1 MVLIHRLPL
10 TPCADDNGRM
20 TIRHAIS
27 ADAAGGAPQVVER
40 QTLDRPVVDRR
51 SSDQRN
57 SLPAFAALDLGT
69 NNCRMLVGTP
79 SGNGFR
85 VLDSYSRIVRLG
97 EGLYESGA
105 LCPAAMDRALAALR
119 DCADR
124 LARTRPRMVRA
135 IATEACRRAR
145 NGLEFLD
152 RVKQETGLE
161 IGIIS
166 SREEAE
172 LALESCTP
180 LLESAGR
187 RALLFDIG
195 GGSTELAWV
204 RVGCGPPSL
213 IGYASLP
220 VGVVSL
226 GERFG
231 AAAFTEAG
239 FDAMVE
245 DVMARLVAF
254 ESVHCIGREIRD
266 GGVRLLG
273 TSGTVTTLASV
284 VLNLERYR
292 RAQVDGIALTRQD
305 ADEALSSL
313 RAMDREALA
322 LHPCVGP
329 DRVDFVLPG
338 CAIYAAIA
346 SMWPAPDV
354 VVADRGLRE
363 GMLLRMIR
371 ADRARPERRR
381 NTPERP

>member
-1 MVLIHRLPL
+1 MIR
-10 TPCADDNGRM
+10 
-20 TIRHAIS
+20 RHALS
-27 ADAAGGAPQVVER
+27 PEGTGCEDARTEDARTG
-40 QTLDRPVVDRR
+40 
-51 SSDQRN
+51 DQR
-57 SLPAFAALDLGT
+57 SPGPAFAALDLGT

-79 SGNGFR
+79 SGSGFR

-97 EGLYESGA
+97 EGLHDSGT
-105 LCPAAMDRALAALR
+105 LCPTAMDRAVAALQ
-119 DCADR
+119 DCAEK
-124 LARTRPRMVRA
+124 LARSRPRMVRA
-135 IATEACRRAR
+135 VATEACRRAR
-145 NGLEFLD
+145 NGPEFLD
-152 RVKQETGLE
+152 RVKRETGLE
-161 IGIIS
+161 VGVIS

-180 LLESAGR
+180 LLQGAGR

-204 RVGCGPPSL
+204 RVECGAPSL

-220 VGVVSL
+220 VGVVTL
-226 GERFG
+226 AERFG
-231 AAAFTEAG
+231 AAVFTEEG

-245 DVMARLVAF
+245 DVTARLVAF
-254 ESVHCIGREIRD
+254 ESVHCIGREIRN

-292 RAQVDGIALTRQD
+292 RALVDGIALTRQD

-313 RAMDREALA
+313 RAMDRDTLG

-329 DRVDFVLPG
+329 DRADFVMPG

-371 ADRARPERRR
+371 ADRARLERRR
-381 NTPERP
+381 SLPERS

>member
-1 MVLIHRLPL
+1 MP
-10 TPCADDNGRM
+10 TPEGTGCGETEAWR
-20 TIRHAIS
+20 
-27 ADAAGGAPQVVER
+27 P
-40 QTLDRPVVDRR
+40 TLSGPT
-51 SSDQRN
+51 
-57 SLPAFAALDLGT
+57 FAALDLGT

-79 SGNGFR
+79 PADGFR
-85 VLDSYSRIVRLG
+85 VLDSSPASCVWAK
-97 EGLYESGA
+97 GLHDSGA
-105 LCPAAMDRALAALR
+105 LCPTAMDRAVAALQDCAEKLAAL
-119 DCADR
+119 AP
-124 LARTRPRMVRA
+124 THGRA

-145 NGLEFLD
+145 NGPEFLD
-152 RVKQETGLE
+152 RVKRETGLE
-161 IGIIS
+161 VGVIS

-180 LLESAGR
+180 LLEAAGR

-204 RVGCGPPSL
+204 RVECGPPSL

-220 VGVVSL
+220 VGVVTL
-226 GERFG
+226 AERFG
-231 AAAFTEAG
+231 AAAFTEEG

-245 DVMARLVAF
+245 DVTARLVAF

-292 RAQVDGIALTRQD
+292 RALVDGIALTRQD

-313 RAMDREALA
+313 RAMDRDTLA

-329 DRVDFVLPG
+329 DRADFVMPG

-354 VVADRGLRE
+354 VVADSRPARGDAS
-363 GMLLRMIR
+363 
-371 ADRARPERRR
+371 ADDPRRSRPPGPQPSLSAGHEIQS
-381 NTPERP
+381 

>member
-1 MVLIHRLPL
+1 
-10 TPCADDNGRM
+10 M
-20 TIRHAIS
+20 TLRHAIS
-27 ADAAGGAPQVVER
+27 ADAAGEAPQIVER
-40 QTLDRPVVDRR
+40 PIMEHPVMDRQAMDHPVIDRLVIDRR
-51 SSDQRN
+51 SADQRN

-97 EGLYESGA
+97 EGLHESGA
-105 LCPAAMDRALAALR
+105 LCQTAMDRAVAALR

-145 NGLEFLD
+145 NGPAFLD
-152 RVKQETGLE
+152 RVKHETGLE

-180 LLESAGR
+180 LLESVGR

-231 AAAFTEAG
+231 AAAFTEEG
-239 FDAMVE
+239 FDAMVQ
-245 DVMARLVAF
+245 DVMGRLVAF

-305 ADEALSSL
+305 ADEALFSL

>member
-1 MVLIHRLPL
+1 LPRL
-10 TPCADDNGRM
+10 PCADDNGTM
-20 TIRHAIS
+20 SSRHTPPAYGVGE
-27 ADAAGGAPQVVER
+27 AGSG
-40 QTLDRPVVDRR
+40 
-51 SSDQRN
+51 DQRCFG
-57 SLPAFAALDLGT
+57 PTFAALDLGT

-97 EGLYESGA
+97 EGLHGSGA
-105 LCPAAMDRALAALR
+105 LCSTAMDRAVSALQ
-119 DCADR
+119 DCAGK
-124 LARTRPRMVRA
+124 LARARPRMVRA

-145 NGLEFLD
+145 NGPEFLD
-152 RVKQETGLE
+152 RVKRETGLE
-161 IGIIS
+161 VGIIS
-166 SREEAE
+166 TREEAE

-180 LLESAGR
+180 LLEGAGR

-204 RVGCGPPSL
+204 RTGCGPPAL

-220 VGVVSL
+220 VGVVTL
-226 GERFG
+226 AERFG
-231 AAAFTEAG
+231 AAAFTEEG

-245 DVMARLVAF
+245 DVTARLVAF
-254 ESVHCIGREIRD
+254 ESVHCIGREIRE

-292 RAQVDGIALTRQD
+292 RALVDGIALTRHD
-305 ADEALSSL
+305 ADVALSSL
-313 RAMDREALA
+313 RAMDRDTLA
-322 LHPCVGP
+322 QHPCVGP
-329 DRVDFVLPG
+329 ERADFVLPG

-346 SMWPAPDV
+346 SIWPAPDV

-371 ADRARPERRR
+371 ADRARQDRKRVSSDR
-381 NTPERP
+381 A